1 VNGGKP
7 ADPPINVA
15 IGALVHRFDVGVR
28 LLVTRRPSTTV
39 YAGYW
44 ELPGGK
50 VDAGESPAAALVR
63 EFAEEL
69 GITIEARDPLPT
81 IEHVYPHGH
90 VRLHPFY
97 CAWIAGEPR
106 NIEVADH
113 RWIAPRELRD
123 LKLPDA
129 NDPITRRIIADYG

>member
-1 VNGGKP
+1 VNGENLSD
-7 ADPPINVA
+7 APIDVA

-28 LLVTRRPSTTV
+28 LLVARRPSGTV

-50 VDAGESPAAALVR
+50 VDAGETPAAALVR

-69 GITIEARDPLPT
+69 GITVEARDALPT

-97 CAWIAGEPR
+97 CAWVAGQPWNR
-106 NIEVADH
+106 DVADH
-113 RWIAPRELRD
+113 RWIAPLELRN
-123 LKLPDA
+123 LKLPEA
-129 NDPITRRIIADYG
+129 NEPITRRIIADYG